1 MDSGNKAIS
10 ITDKKIVRWGSGW
23 TVFITTE
30 AKKLGWKHT
39 DKVRVSAMNSTDG
52 KIVIERIA

>member
-1 MDSGNKAIS
+1 MASDTKTIS
-10 ITDKKIVRWGSGW
+10 ITDKKIDRWGTGW

-39 DKVRVSAMNSTDG
+39 DKVRISAEEGNRSR
-52 KIVIERIA
+52 IIIERV